1 MKTEENNKS
10 DESIDQT
17 YTYDDVPKKS
27 DKYSFPIIAGVLL
40 LIAGVLALIS
50 FIQVLTINV
59 NTLGSVVDI
68 SQLETLNVTPEQL
81 KDFLHTCA
89 IIGCI
94 ISVFTILGGILSFRK
109 KLWGMALACSIIG
122 LFTFGP
128 MLISSI
134 LCLIA
139 LILIAISK
147 QEFQ

>member
-50 FIQVLTINV
+50 FIQVLTIDV

-89 IIGCI
+89 SKGICLPQF
-94 ISVFTILGGILSFRK
+94 VHILF
-109 KLWGMALACSIIG
+109 
-122 LFTFGP
+122 
-128 MLISSI
+128 
-134 LCLIA
+134 
-139 LILIAISK
+139 
-147 QEFQ
+147 